1 MLKIYHYRKD
11 YKVKK
16 GLSLLLLVT
25 SVSFASDVTI
35 SSTMNLLHKGMEKIN
50 NGFVYNSKDM
60 LKEGLSIVENANSIF
75 NTVDVKKF
83 IKSNKVQVAKNIN
96 HNMTKRITTLRK
108 LVDEKKY
115 TEATTQYSKVMNECI
130 NCHILIRKW

>member
-16 GLSLLLLVT
+16 GLSLLLLVA
-25 SVSFASDVTI
+25 SVSFAADVTI

-50 NGFVYNSKDM
+50 NGFIYNSKDM

-75 NTVDVKKF
+75 NTVDVKK
-83 IKSNKVQVAKNIN
+83 IHKKQQSSSC
-96 HNMTKRITTLRK
+96 
-108 LVDEKKY
+108 KKY
-115 TEATTQYSKVMNECI
+115 
-130 NCHILIRKW
+130 